1 MGLKKR
7 YLFLWLPFVLKFK
20 FNKKRG
26 CAEEVWFQHIYISKE
41 KNQAFDIRLVP
52 GV

>member
-7 YLFLWLPFVLKFK
+7 YLFLWLRFVLKN
-20 FNKKRG
+20 NKKRA

-41 KNQAFDIRLVP
+41 KNPAFDIRLVP